1 MPDFPALRR
10 QRFRD
15 SLASQGIDCALVTSL
30 VDVRWLTGFTGS
42 YGVLLVTPDAAI
54 IATDGRYTDQVAAEV
69 QGLEIV
75 IGRQVHR
82 GLLRMAKE
90 RGHVEV
96 AVDEDVVT
104 VGMLKDMQEHSSVV
118 PTKLGIA
125 ELRKQK
131 DSGEIEA
138 LRQACRISDLALA
151 DVVSQRVSGRTERE
165 IAIALERRMI
175 DLGAEAIAFETI
187 VASGPNSAIPHH
199 HPTDREIS
207 SGDLLKIDFGARVA
221 GYHADETR
229 TFVVGPPHQWQVEIH
244 QVVFAAQ
251 SAGIGALAHG
261 VELKAVDAAAR
272 SVIEQAGYGPQFTH
286 GLGHGVGLVIHEEPF
301 FAATSTGILNAG
313 TPVTVEPGI
322 YLPGRGGVRIED
334 TLLVGTTGAESLT
347 KTERDLVV
355 LS

>member
-1 MPDFPALRR
+1 MSDFPALRR
-10 QRFRD
+10 QRLREA
-15 SLASQGIDCALVTSL
+15 LATQGIDCALVTSL

-42 YGVLLVTPDAAI
+42 YGLLLITPDTAV

-69 QGLEIV
+69 SGIEIV

-82 GLLRMAKE
+82 DLLRKAKE
-90 RGHVEV
+90 LGHPQTY
-96 AVDEDVVT
+96 VDEDVVT
-104 VGMLKDMQEHSSVV
+104 VSLLKDMQEHATVV
-118 PTKLGIA
+118 PTKFPLA
-125 ELRKQK
+125 HLRKNK
-131 DSGEIEA
+131 DESEVQA
-138 LRQACRISDLALA
+138 LRQACHISDLALA
-151 DVVSQRVSGRTERE
+151 DVVSQPVSGRTERE

-175 DLGAEAIAFETI
+175 DLGAEAIAFDTI
-187 VASGPNSAIPHH
+187 VGSGPNSAIPHH
-199 HPTDREIS
+199 HPTDRVIS
-207 SGDLLKIDFGARVA
+207 KGDLLKIDFGARVA

-229 TFVVGPPHQWQVEIH
+229 TFVVGTPADWHIEIH
-244 QVVFAAQ
+244 QLVFAAQ
-251 SAGIGALAHG
+251 AAGIAALSDG

-272 SVIEQAGYGPQFTH
+272 SVIEAAGYGERFTH

-334 TLLVGTTGAESLT
+334 TLLVGITGAESLT
-347 KTERDLVV
+347 KTVRDLVV